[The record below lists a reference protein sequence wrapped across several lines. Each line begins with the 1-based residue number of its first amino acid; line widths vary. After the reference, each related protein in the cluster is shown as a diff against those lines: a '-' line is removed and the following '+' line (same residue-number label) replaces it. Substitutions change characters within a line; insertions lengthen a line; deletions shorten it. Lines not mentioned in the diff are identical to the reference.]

1 MTGICTSD
9 VIIISTVAMTRPL
22 SAVLRLIFLIDF
34 TSSSPVRKTSLM
46 MILLLEGNKIFKK
59 DYVMHRVQVWLE
71 VHV

>member
-9 VIIISTVAMTRPL
+9 VIIISTVAMTRLL
-22 SAVLRLIFLIDF
+22 SAVLKLIFLIDF